1 MKRTLR
7 QVTVIDHPVVQSVL
21 ARLRD
26 ESTGSEDFRTLMNRI
41 SVLMAYEVTRALGT
55 EKIRLK
61 TPLERTKGVRIR
73 EGVILIPILRA
84 GLGMLEGFLEV
95 VPDAKVGHIGIYRN
109 EETLQ
114 PVDYY
119 FKVPPSFKGV
129 VTILLD
135 PMLATGGSASAA
147 IGYLRQQGA
156 GTILLAG
163 VVAAPRGIKAVHEKY
178 PDVQVYTCAVDR
190 ALNSNAYILPGLGD
204 AGDRYFGTD

>member
-1 MKRTLR
+1 MKSALR

-26 ESTGSEDFRTLMNRI
+26 KSTGSEDFRILMNRI
-41 SVLMAYEVTRALGT
+41 SLLMAYEVTRTLRT
-55 EKIRLK
+55 ETIRLK
-61 TPLERTKGVRIR
+61 TPLERTKGVQIR
-73 EGVILIPILRA
+73 DGVVLIPILRA

-109 EETLQ
+109 EETLE

-119 FKVPPSFKGV
+119 FKVPPSFKGM

-135 PMLATGGSASAA
+135 PMLATGGSACAA
-147 IGYLRQQGA
+147 IGYLRKRGA
-156 GTILLAG
+156 GAILLAG
-163 VVAAPRGIKAVHEKY
+163 VVAAPRGITAVHEKF
-178 PDVQVYTCAVDR
+178 PDVRVYTCAVDR
-190 ALNSNAYILPGLGD
+190 TLNSSAYILPGLGD